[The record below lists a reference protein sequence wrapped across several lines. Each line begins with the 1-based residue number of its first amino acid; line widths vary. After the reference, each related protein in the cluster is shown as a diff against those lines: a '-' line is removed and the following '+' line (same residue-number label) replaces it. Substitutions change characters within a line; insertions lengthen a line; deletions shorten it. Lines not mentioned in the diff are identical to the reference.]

1 MDQVGAPK
9 YTYSHCLLDCD
20 GYISLGKI
28 LTIYDAP
35 ISEDHAWALC
45 YLSGKYLETHS
56 FSSFQNSPSHVN
68 AFLCKQIPDSELIKI
83 HHHDGHVVL
92 DIDITQQEGYFSKFQ
107 SNSSSNDSGDKR
119 SVNITELIS
128 KIALV
133 IYNGL
138 DFGMKANEERSL
150 SFQMESIL
158 EKMMSSDNT
167 KTNENCTSF
176 SEHDIIN
183 ACLAHFK
190 SIGFSDDQTA
200 DTYYHQTCKTLVLE
214 TLEFSTFLNVA
225 ERASK
230 QLHYLRGGFS
240 CGDLTRYNM
249 PVEKSFLNTRD
260 ELRAIAKLW
269 IQVVQELRSGVTL
282 RRLDE
287 SVIRKRHRHEFK
299 KTPYELLMDDIKS
312 QKYKLKKVPEKKVG
326 QGKGKMDVH
335 DIIMEYIRSRP
346 KLRKVSERILR
357 PLARMKS
364 DPYTE
369 LMKSIR
375 EVEVHHLRHVSHVS
389 KMS

>member
-1 MDQVGAPK
+1 MEQVGVPK
-9 YTYSHCLLDCD
+9 YTHSNCLLDSD

-56 FSSFQNSPSHVN
+56 FSSFTNSPSHVN
-68 AFLCKQIPDSELIKI
+68 AFLCKQTPDTELIKI
-83 HHHDGHVVL
+83 HHQDGHVVL
-92 DIDITQQEGYFSKFQ
+92 EIDMTQQEGYFSNLQ
-107 SNSSSNDSGDKR
+107 TNSSSNDSVDKH
-119 SVNITELIS
+119 SLNISEIIS

-138 DFGMKANEERSL
+138 DFGMKDNEERSL
-150 SFQMESIL
+150 SFEMESIL
-158 EKMMSSDNT
+158 DKMMSAENK
-167 KTNENCTSF
+167 KTNENSISF

-190 SIGFSDDQTA
+190 SIGFSGDQTA
-200 DTYYHQTCKTLVLE
+200 DSYYHQTSKNLVLE
-214 TLEFSTFLNVA
+214 ALEFSNFLNVA

-230 QLHYLRGGFS
+230 QLHYFRGSS
-240 CGDLTRYNM
+240 CVDLTRYNM
-249 PVEKSFLNTRD
+249 PVEKPFLKTRD

-269 IQVVQELRSGVTL
+269 IQVVHELRSGVTL

-287 SVIRKRHRHEFK
+287 SATHKRHRHEFK

-312 QKYKLKKVPEKKVG
+312 QKYKLKKVPEKKAG
-326 QGKGKMDVH
+326 QAKGKMDVH
-335 DIIMEYIRSRP
+335 DIIMEYVRSRP

-357 PLARMKS
+357 PLTRMKS
-364 DPYTE
+364 DPYAE

-375 EVEVHHLRHVSHVS
+375 EVHHLRHVPKTS
-389 KMS
+389 

>member
-1 MDQVGAPK
+1 MDQVGKPK
-9 YTYSHCLLDCD
+9 YTNSHCLLDCD

-56 FSSFQNSPSHVN
+56 FSSFPNSPSHGD
-68 AFLCKQIPDSELIKI
+68 AFLCKQIPDTELIKI

-92 DIDITQQEGYFSKFQ
+92 DIDVMQQKDYFSKFQ
-107 SNSSSNDSGDKR
+107 INSSSNDPEDKL
-119 SVNITELIS
+119 SVDITELIP

-138 DFGMKANEERSL
+138 DFGMKDQEERSL
-150 SFQMESIL
+150 SFEMESIL
-158 EKMMSSDNT
+158 DKMMSSEHK
-167 KTNENCTSF
+167 KTSENCMSF
-176 SEHDIIN
+176 TEHDIIN

-190 SIGFSDDQTA
+190 SIVFSGDQTA
-200 DTYYHQTCKTLVLE
+200 ESYYLQSCKNLALE
-214 TLEFSTFLNVA
+214 TLEFSNFLNVA

-230 QLHYLRGGFS
+230 QLHYLRGGSS
-240 CGDLTRYNM
+240 CRDLIRCNM
-249 PVEKSFLNTRD
+249 PVEKSFLDTRD

-269 IQVVQELRSGVTL
+269 IQVVHELRSGVTL

-287 SVIRKRHRHEFK
+287 SVIRKRHRHDFK

-326 QGKGKMDVH
+326 QAKGKMDVH

-357 PLARMKS
+357 PLTRMKS

-375 EVEVHHLRHVSHVS
+375 EVHHLRHVSNTS
-389 KMS
+389 

>member
-1 MDQVGAPK
+1 MDQVGVPK
-9 YTYSHCLLDCD
+9 YTHIHCLLDCD

-56 FSSFQNSPSHVN
+56 FSSFTNSPSHL
-68 AFLCKQIPDSELIKI
+68 FLCKQTPDTELIKI
-83 HHHDGHVVL
+83 HHQDGNVVL
-92 DIDITQQEGYFSKFQ
+92 EIDMTQQEGYFSKFQ
-107 SNSSSNDSGDKR
+107 SNSSSNDLGDKR
-119 SVNITELIS
+119 SVSITELIS

-138 DFGMKANEERSL
+138 DFGMKENEERSL
-150 SFQMESIL
+150 SFPMESIL
-158 EKMMSSDNT
+158 DKMMSSENT

-183 ACLAHFK
+183 ACLEHFK
-190 SIGFSDDQTA
+190 SIEFSGDQTP
-200 DTYYHQTCKTLVLE
+200 DSYYHQTCKNLVLE
-214 TLEFSTFLNVA
+214 TLEFSNFLNVA

-230 QLHYLRGGFS
+230 QLRYLRGGSS
-240 CGDLTRYNM
+240 CGDLIRYNI
-249 PVEKSFLNTRD
+249 PVEKSFLSTRD

-269 IQVVQELRSGVTL
+269 IRVVHELRSGVTL

-326 QGKGKMDVH
+326 QAKGKMDVH
-335 DIIMEYIRSRP
+335 DIIMEYIRSGP

-375 EVEVHHLRHVSHVS
+375 EVHQLRHVTKPS
-389 KMS
+389 